1 MTASNLPLK
10 IAELS
15 DIFIPPEGGKK
26 LFILCDGIQA
36 EDVAVRFSWK
46 CPNQCWDVT
55 VHPTHVHESC
65 ALVLTSPPYSG
76 GTLDYARE
84 VFVRIF
90 RPSDRKS
97 SSSQL
102 MYFVPKC

>member
-36 EDVAVRFSWK
+36 EDVAVRFSCK
-46 CPNQCWDVT
+46 CGNQWWEVT
-55 VHPTHVHESC
+55 V
-65 ALVLTSPPYSG
+65 PPYSG
-76 GTLDYARE
+76 GALDYARE

-90 RPSDRKS
+90 RPSDKKS